1 MKKTIIALLCIVH
14 CALCIDLVAQNDREA
29 ERRVKVVVSEL
40 KQSAY
45 EGRFTLLYYNAQ
57 SETTDKQSGDL
68 TIKGNKFRMTLG
80 ANETKFDG
88 RTQWVF
94 VSEYNEVS
102 ITEPTKEELR
112 EINPLAM
119 IEYYVSKDKISQ
131 GEDGAINFYPTD
143 PKESEYFRIELRLN
157 KVNLPTR
164 LVIYQKNGDKITL
177 VWDSLNKTKV
187 SDDYFV
193 FDVMKYPNVEV
204 NDLR

>member
-1 MKKTIIALLCIVH
+1 MKKIIFILFAILPLIMF
-14 CALCIDLVAQNDREA
+14 AQNDKEA
-29 ERRVKVVVSEL
+29 ERRVKTVVSEL

-45 EGRFTLLYYNAQ
+45 EGRFTLLYYNAHA
-57 SETTDKQSGDL
+57 ETTDKQLGDL
-68 TIKGNKFRMTLG
+68 TIKGDKFRMTLG

-119 IEYYVSKDKISQ
+119 IEYYVAKDKISQ
-131 GEDGAINFYPTD
+131 SDDGAINFYPTN

-157 KVNLPTR
+157 KTNLPSR
-164 LVIYQKNGDKITL
+164 LVIHQKNGDKITL
-177 VWDSLNKTKV
+177 IFDTLNKTKV
-187 SDDYFV
+187 NDDCFV
-193 FDVMKYPNVEV
+193 FDVVKYPNVEV

>member
-1 MKKTIIALLCIVH
+1 MKKILFILFAVLP
-14 CALCIDLVAQNDREA
+14 LVLFAQNDREA
-29 ERRVKVVVSEL
+29 ERRVKAVVSEL
-40 KQSAY
+40 KQSVY

-88 RTQWVF
+88 KTQWVF
-94 VSEYNEVS
+94 VSEFNEVS
-102 ITEPTKEELR
+102 ITEPTTDELK
-112 EINPLAM
+112 EINPLVM
-119 IEYYVSKDKISQ
+119 IEHYVEKDRISE

-143 PKESEYFRIELRLN
+143 PKSSEYFRIELRLN
-157 KVNLPTR
+157 KLNLPTR
-164 LVIYQKNGDKITL
+164 LVIHQKNGDKITL

-187 SDDYFV
+187 DDEYFA
-193 FDVMKYPNVEV
+193 FDVAKYPNVEV

>member
-1 MKKTIIALLCIVH
+1 MKKILFILFAVLPFVLF
-14 CALCIDLVAQNDREA
+14 AQNDREA
-29 ERRVKVVVSEL
+29 ERRVKAVVSEL
-40 KQSAY
+40 KQSVY

-119 IEYYVSKDKISQ
+119 IEYYVAKDKISQ
-131 GEDGAINFYPTD
+131 GEDGAINFYPTT
-143 PKESEYFRIELRLN
+143 PKNSEYFRIELRLN
-157 KVNLPTR
+157 KANLPAR
-164 LVIYQKNGDKITL
+164 LVIHQKNGDKITL
-177 VWDSLNKTKV
+177 VWDSLNRTKV
-187 SDDYFV
+187 SDEYFT
-193 FDVMKYPNVEV
+193 FDVAKYPNVEV

>member
-1 MKKTIIALLCIVH
+1 MKKIICILFAV
-14 CALCIDLVAQNDREA
+14 LPFVLFAQNDREA
-29 ERRVKVVVSEL
+29 ERRVKAVVSEL

-45 EGRFTLLYYNAQ
+45 DGRFTLLYYNAQ

-88 RTQWVF
+88 RTQWIF

-157 KVNLPTR
+157 KANLPTR

-187 SDDYFV
+187 NDDYFV
-193 FDVMKYPNVEV
+193 LDVAKYPNVEV

>member
-1 MKKTIIALLCIVH
+1 MKKIIFILFTVLPFV
-14 CALCIDLVAQNDREA
+14 LFAQNDKEA
-29 ERRVKVVVSEL
+29 ERRVKAVVSEL

-45 EGRFTLLYYNAQ
+45 EGRFTLLYYNEQ
-57 SETTDKQSGDL
+57 SETTDKESGDL

-88 RTQWVF
+88 RTQWMF

-119 IEYYVSKDKISQ
+119 IEYYVAKDKISQ

-157 KVNLPTR
+157 KANLPTR

-193 FDVMKYPNVEV
+193 FDVTKYPNVEV

>member
-1 MKKTIIALLCIVH
+1 MKKIIFILFAILPLIMF
-14 CALCIDLVAQNDREA
+14 AQNDKEA
-29 ERRVKVVVSEL
+29 ERRVKTVVSEL
-40 KQSAY
+40 KQSVY

-57 SETTDKQSGDL
+57 AETTDKQLGDL
-68 TIKGNKFRMTLG
+68 IIKGDKFRMTLG

-119 IEYYVSKDKISQ
+119 IEYYVAKDKISQ
-131 GEDGAINFYPTD
+131 SDDGAINFYPTN

-157 KVNLPTR
+157 KTNLPSR
-164 LVIYQKNGDKITL
+164 LVIHQKNGDKITL
-177 VWDSLNKTKV
+177 IFDNLNKTKV
-187 SDDYFV
+187 SDDCFV
-193 FDVMKYPNVEV
+193 FDVVKYPNVEV

>member
-1 MKKTIIALLCIVH
+1 MGMKKILFILFAVLP
-14 CALCIDLVAQNDREA
+14 LVLFAQNDREA
-29 ERRVKVVVSEL
+29 ERRVKAVVSEL
-40 KQSAY
+40 KQSVY
-45 EGRFTLLYYNAQ
+45 EGRFMLLYYNAQ

-80 ANETKFDG
+80 SNETKFDG

-119 IEYYVSKDKISQ
+119 IEYYVAKDKISQ

-143 PKESEYFRIELRLN
+143 PKSSEYFRIELRLN
-157 KVNLPTR
+157 KSNLPTR
-164 LVIYQKNGDKITL
+164 LVIHQKNGDKITL
-177 VWDSLNKTKV
+177 VWDSLNKAKV
-187 SDDYFV
+187 DDAYFY
-193 FDVMKYPNVEV
+193 FDVEKYPNVEV

>member
-1 MKKTIIALLCIVH
+1 MKKIIFILFAILPLIMF
-14 CALCIDLVAQNDREA
+14 AQNDKEA
-29 ERRVKVVVSEL
+29 ERRVNTVVSEL
-40 KQSAY
+40 KQSVY

-57 SETTDKQSGDL
+57 AETTDKQLGDL
-68 TIKGNKFRMTLG
+68 TIKGDKFRMTLG

-131 GEDGAINFYPTD
+131 SDDGAINFYPTN

-157 KVNLPTR
+157 KTNLPSR
-164 LVIYQKNGDKITL
+164 LVIHQKNGDKITL
-177 VWDSLNKTKV
+177 IFDNLNKTKV
-187 SDDYFV
+187 SDDCFV
-193 FDVMKYPNVEV
+193 FDVVKYPNVEV

>member
-1 MKKTIIALLCIVH
+1 MKKIIIALLCIVH
-14 CALCIDLVAQNDREA
+14 CALCIDLFAQNDREA
-29 ERRVKVVVSEL
+29 DRRVKVVVSEL

-143 PKESEYFRIELRLN
+143 PKVSEYFRIELRLN
-157 KVNLPTR
+157 KANLPTR

-187 SDDYFV
+187 NDDYFV
-193 FDVMKYPNVEV
+193 LDVAKYPNVEV

>member
-1 MKKTIIALLCIVH
+1 MKKIIFILFAILPLIMF
-14 CALCIDLVAQNDREA
+14 AQNDKEA
-29 ERRVKVVVSEL
+29 ERRVKTVVSEL
-40 KQSAY
+40 KQSVY

-57 SETTDKQSGDL
+57 AETTDKQLGDL
-68 TIKGNKFRMTLG
+68 TIKGDKFRMTLG

-102 ITEPTKEELR
+102 ITEPTKEELQ

-119 IEYYVSKDKISQ
+119 IEYYVAKDKISQ
-131 GEDGAINFYPTD
+131 SDDGAINFYPTN

-157 KVNLPTR
+157 KTNLPSR
-164 LVIYQKNGDKITL
+164 LVIHQKNGDKITL
-177 VWDSLNKTKV
+177 IFDSLNKTKV
-187 SDDYFV
+187 SDDCFV
-193 FDVMKYPNVEV
+193 FDVVKYPNVEV

>member
-1 MKKTIIALLCIVH
+1 MKKIIFILFAVLPFVLF
-14 CALCIDLVAQNDREA
+14 AQNDREA
-29 ERRVKVVVSEL
+29 ERRVKAVVSEL

-45 EGRFTLLYYNAQ
+45 DGRFTLLYYNAQ

-88 RTQWVF
+88 RTQWIF

-119 IEYYVSKDKISQ
+119 IEYYVAKDKISQ

-143 PKESEYFRIELRLN
+143 PKSSEYFRIELRLN
-157 KVNLPTR
+157 KANLPTR
-164 LVIYQKNGDKITL
+164 LVIHQKNGDKITL
-177 VWDSLNKTKV
+177 VWDSLNKAKV
-187 SDDYFV
+187 DDAYFY
-193 FDVMKYPNVEV
+193 FDVAKYPNVEV

>member
-1 MKKTIIALLCIVH
+1 MKKIIFILFAVLPFVLF
-14 CALCIDLVAQNDREA
+14 AQNDREA
-29 ERRVKVVVSEL
+29 ERRVKAVVSEL

-45 EGRFTLLYYNAQ
+45 DGRFTLLYYNAQ

-157 KVNLPTR
+157 KANLPTR

-187 SDDYFV
+187 NDDYFV
-193 FDVMKYPNVEV
+193 LDVAKYPNVEV

>member
-1 MKKTIIALLCIVH
+1 MKKIIFILFAILPLIMF
-14 CALCIDLVAQNDREA
+14 AQNDKEA
-29 ERRVKVVVSEL
+29 ERRVKTVVSEL
-40 KQSAY
+40 KQSVY

-57 SETTDKQSGDL
+57 AETTDKQLGDL
-68 TIKGNKFRMTLG
+68 TIKGDKFRMTLG

-131 GEDGAINFYPTD
+131 SDDGAINFYPTN

-157 KVNLPTR
+157 KTNLPSR
-164 LVIYQKNGDKITL
+164 LVIHQKNGDKITL
-177 VWDSLNKTKV
+177 VFDSLNKTKV
-187 SDDYFV
+187 SDDCFV
-193 FDVMKYPNVEV
+193 FDVVKYPNVEV

>member
-1 MKKTIIALLCIVH
+1 MKKIIFILFAVLPFGLF
-14 CALCIDLVAQNDREA
+14 AQNDREA
-29 ERRVKVVVSEL
+29 ERRVKAVVSEL
-40 KQSAY
+40 KPSAY
-45 EGRFTLLYYNAQ
+45 DGRFTLLYYNAQ

-94 VSEYNEVS
+94 GAEYNEVS

-131 GEDGAINFYPTD
+131 GEDGAINFYPID

-157 KVNLPTR
+157 KATLPTR

-187 SDDYFV
+187 NDDYFV
-193 FDVMKYPNVEV
+193 LDVAKYPNVEV

>member
-1 MKKTIIALLCIVH
+1 MKKIILILFAVLPFVLF
-14 CALCIDLVAQNDREA
+14 AQNDREA

-45 EGRFTLLYYNAQ
+45 DGRFTLLYYNAQ

-88 RTQWVF
+88 RTQWIF

-131 GEDGAINFYPTD
+131 GEDGAINFYPID
-143 PKESEYFRIELRLN
+143 QKESEYFRIELRLN
-157 KVNLPTR
+157 KANLPTR
-164 LVIYQKNGDKITL
+164 LVIYHKNGDKITL

-187 SDDYFV
+187 NDDYFV
-193 FDVMKYPNVEV
+193 LDVAKYPNVEV

>member
-1 MKKTIIALLCIVH
+1 MKKIIFILFAILPLIMF
-14 CALCIDLVAQNDREA
+14 AQNDKEA
-29 ERRVKVVVSEL
+29 ERRVKTVVSEL
-40 KQSAY
+40 KQSVY

-57 SETTDKQSGDL
+57 AETTDKQLGDL
-68 TIKGNKFRMTLG
+68 TIKGDKFRMTLG

-119 IEYYVSKDKISQ
+119 IEYYVAKDKISQ
-131 GEDGAINFYPTD
+131 SDDGAINFYPTN

-157 KVNLPTR
+157 KTNLPSR
-164 LVIYQKNGDKITL
+164 LVIHQKNGDKITL
-177 VWDSLNKTKV
+177 VFDSLNKTKV
-187 SDDYFV
+187 SDDCFV
-193 FDVMKYPNVEV
+193 FDVVKYPNVEV

>member
-1 MKKTIIALLCIVH
+1 MKKILFILFAVLP
-14 CALCIDLVAQNDREA
+14 LVLFAQNDREA
-29 ERRVKVVVSEL
+29 ERRVKAVVSEL
-40 KQSAY
+40 KQSVY
-45 EGRFTLLYYNAQ
+45 EGRFMLLYYNAQ

-80 ANETKFDG
+80 SNETKFDG

-119 IEYYVSKDKISQ
+119 IEYYVAKDKISQ

-143 PKESEYFRIELRLN
+143 PKSSEYFRIELRLN
-157 KVNLPTR
+157 KSNLPTR
-164 LVIYQKNGDKITL
+164 LVIHQKNGDKITL
-177 VWDSLNKTKV
+177 VWDSLNKAKV
-187 SDDYFV
+187 DDAYFY
-193 FDVMKYPNVEV
+193 FDVEKYPNVEV

>member
-1 MKKTIIALLCIVH
+1 MGMKKILFILFAVLPFVLF
-14 CALCIDLVAQNDREA
+14 AQNDREA
-29 ERRVKVVVSEL
+29 ERRVKAVVSEL
-40 KQSAY
+40 KQSVY

-80 ANETKFDG
+80 TNETKFDG

-119 IEYYVSKDKISQ
+119 IEHYVEKDRISE
-131 GEDGAINFYPTD
+131 GEDGEINFYPTD
-143 PKESEYFRIELRLN
+143 PKSSEYFRIELRLD
-157 KVNLPTR
+157 KMNLPTR
-164 LVIYQKNGDKITL
+164 LVIHQKNGDKITL

-187 SDDYFV
+187 DDAYFY
-193 FDVMKYPNVEV
+193 FDVAKYPNVEV